1 MRKEK
6 RKREKREKKKKN
18 ENKERGDEVSITK
31 TKTKSQLA
39 REAREEIPSILV
51 KKALYPLVPS
61 KNDKEQYFAHFL
73 DIFNKMERTI
83 PFREALQQMPL
94 YTKFLKDFL
103 TKKEKYINNESIVV
117 EGNCNAVI

>member
-1 MRKEK
+1 M
-6 RKREKREKKKKN
+6 KK
-18 ENKERGDEVSITK
+18 V
-31 TKTKSQLA
+31 
-39 REAREEIPSILV
+39 P
-51 KKALYPLVPS
+51 YPLVPS
-61 KNDKEQYFAHFL
+61 KKDKERYFAHFL
-73 DIFNKMERTI
+73 DIFSKLEITI